1 MGCLCNG
8 GDVDM
13 QSGAAETAKI
23 DTTIKLR
30 RPVANISQEGSND
43 APPPVEKPVEKPVD
57 MPVEKPADEP
67 VEKPVDMPVEK
78 PADEPVDKPDN
89 EIPVDDGD
97 SSGSDDAPVLA

>member
-8 GDVDM
+8 GDVDK
-13 QSGAAETAKI
+13 QSGAAETATI

-43 APPPVEKPVEKPVD
+43 APPVEK
-57 MPVEKPADEP
+57 P

>member
-67 VEKPVDMPVEK
+67 V
-78 PADEPVDKPDN
+78 DKPDN
-89 EIPVDDGD
+89 KIPVDDGD